1 MIQVVNQITD
11 AWKLIKHRKTMLQ
24 VPQDILNLPE
34 IGIKMKKL
42 EKEKEDEKKKYAKDY
57 FRPSSHED
65 TSSW

>member
-24 VPQDILNLPE
+24 VAQDILNLPE

-42 EKEKEDEKKKYAKDY
+42 EKEKEDEKKNAKDY

-65 TSSW
+65 ASSW

>member
-1 MIQVVNQITD
+1 
-11 AWKLIKHRKTMLQ
+11 MLQ
-24 VPQDILNLPE
+24 VAQDILNLPE
-34 IGIKMKKL
+34 IGIKMKEL